1 MVSFFLKFL
10 VWEMDISFLATLTNL
25 LLFGQ
30 AIINFMEANQS
41 HAEMVKFLWCWIP
54 NCSSEH
60 RDESG
65 HGQHVDSC
73 PQSVAETQPAGQ
85 DPGGGRHLAC
95 LGLSIQVAHLYSRVL
110 LNSQTCWVAS
120 SAQILGPY
128 HRVTRISRL
137 QTVMLLDFLLHY
149 PGKKMTVLKWI
160 VRRIYSL
167 GLLNI
172 CSCAF
177 H

>member
-1 MVSFFLKFL
+1 
-10 VWEMDISFLATLTNL
+10 MDITFLATLTNW

-30 AIINFMEANQS
+30 AIINFVEANQS
-41 HAEMVKFLWCWIP
+41 HAELVKFLWCWIP
-54 NCSSEH
+54 NCSSER
-60 RDESG
+60 RDESS

-85 DPGGGRHLAC
+85 DPCGGHHLVR
-95 LGLSIQVAHLYSRVL
+95 LGLSIQVASLQQSASEFIDLLGCIQSSDPGSLSQSHQNFQAIGCHAFGLPPSLSR
-110 LNSQTCWVAS
+110 
-120 SAQILGPY
+120 
-128 HRVTRISRL
+128 
-137 QTVMLLDFLLHY
+137 
-149 PGKKMTVLKWI
+149 KKMTVLKWI
-160 VRRIYSL
+160 VRSIYSL